1 MKRRPITPKSAA
13 SQSGAALLELALIL
27 PMLLVMAL
35 AVTEL
40 GRALWHYKVLA
51 QSTREAAR
59 YLSMQTPGTGV
70 EQARN
75 LVLHGKLAGGGA
87 YQLSGLTAAQPVR
100 VSWQRQGSSLALVS
114 VTVAG
119 YRFDS
124 LAATV
129 FGVRLGPIT
138 FSDISASMRAAS
150 CGSVC

>member
-1 MKRRPITPKSAA
+1 MKRQTITPKSAA

-59 YLSMQTPGTGV
+59 YLSTQTPGTGV

-100 VSWQRQGSSLALVS
+100 VIWQRQGSSLALVS

>member
-1 MKRRPITPKSAA
+1 MTPKSAA

-59 YLSMQTPGTGV
+59 YLSTQTPGTGV

-87 YQLSGLTAAQPVR
+87 YQLSGLTAAQSVR

>member
-1 MKRRPITPKSAA
+1 MTPKSAA

-59 YLSMQTPGTGV
+59 SLSTQTPGTGV

-100 VSWQRQGSSLALVS
+100 VIWQRQGSSLALVS

>member
-1 MKRRPITPKSAA
+1 MTPKSAA

-59 YLSMQTPGTGV
+59 YLSTQTPGTGV

-100 VSWQRQGSSLALVS
+100 VIWQRQGSSLALVS

>member
-1 MKRRPITPKSAA
+1 MKRQPMTRQSAG
-13 SQSGAALLELALIL
+13 SQSGAAVLELALIL
-27 PMLLVMAL
+27 PLLLVMAL
-35 AVTEL
+35 TVTEL

-59 YLSMQTPGTGV
+59 YLSTQTPGTGAD
-70 EQARN
+70 QARN
-75 LVLHGKLAGGGA
+75 LVLYGTLAGSGA

-100 VSWQRQGSSLALVS
+100 VSWQRQGSTLALVS

>member
-1 MKRRPITPKSAA
+1 MKRRPITPKSPAP
-13 SQSGAALLELALIL
+13 QSGAALLELALIL

-59 YLSMQTPGTGV
+59 YLSTQTPGTGV

>member
-1 MKRRPITPKSAA
+1 MKRQPITPKSAA

-27 PMLLVMAL
+27 PLLLVMAL
-35 AVTEL
+35 TVTEL

-59 YLSMQTPGTGV
+59 YLSTQTPGTGV

-75 LVLHGKLAGGGA
+75 LVLHGKLAGGSA

>member
-1 MKRRPITPKSAA
+1 MKRQPITPKSAA

-59 YLSMQTPGTGV
+59 YLSTQTPGTGV

-100 VSWQRQGSSLALVS
+100 VIWQRQGSSLALVS

>member
-1 MKRRPITPKSAA
+1 MKRQPITPKSAA

-27 PMLLVMAL
+27 PLLLVMAL
-35 AVTEL
+35 TVTEL

-59 YLSMQTPGTGV
+59 YLSTQTPGTGV

-100 VSWQRQGSSLALVS
+100 VIWQRQGSSLALVS